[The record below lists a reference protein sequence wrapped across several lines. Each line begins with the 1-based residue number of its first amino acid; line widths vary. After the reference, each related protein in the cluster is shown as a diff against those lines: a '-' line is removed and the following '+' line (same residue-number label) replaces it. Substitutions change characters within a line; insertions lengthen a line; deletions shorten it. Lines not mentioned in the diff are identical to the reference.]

1 MDSNGIIAEDFVRKH
16 PLRAAQVLERLKGDE
31 IAKCIVEIPMYFVV
45 PMLNLMN
52 LHKVVESFPF
62 LGQEFIKNLIGDVR
76 FTLTEPLLR
85 QLDESSRTTVLDML
99 SPSVSTV
106 LRKKLEQAPNSVGA
120 LMAPTIMPIY
130 KEMDIKEAQEL
141 VKKNRHMP
149 ITYLFVIDME
159 GKFEGVVKLHELFLS
174 DGSLGIS
181 SVMDNKIQ
189 RFSPD
194 MPVSSIID
202 HPVWYEYRII
212 PIVDTS
218 QKLIG
223 TLPFEKVHL
232 NPSSKNGDNIRN
244 VLETG
249 NALGELY
256 RIGLTG
262 FLQSFE

>member
-1 MDSNGIIAEDFVRKH
+1 MDSIGIIAGDFVRKY
-16 PLRAAQVLERLKGDE
+16 PLRAAQVLESLKGDE
-31 IAKCIVEIPMYFVV
+31 IAKCIMDLPMEFVV

-62 LGQEFIKNLIGDVR
+62 LNQEIIKNLMEDDR
-76 FTLTEPLLR
+76 FALSEPVMR
-85 QLDESSRTTVLDML
+85 QLGESFRATILDSL
-99 SPSVSTV
+99 SPSFSTV
-106 LRKKLEQAPNSVGA
+106 LRKKLEQPPHSVGA
-120 LMAPTIMPIY
+120 LMVPTILPIY
-130 KEMDIKEAQEL
+130 KETGIKEAQEL

-149 ITYLFVIDME
+149 ISYLFVIDME

-212 PIVDTS
+212 PIVDNS

-223 TLPFEKVHL
+223 ILPFEKV
-232 NPSSKNGDNIRN
+232 NPGSSSNHGNYMRN
-244 VLETG
+244 ALETG